1 MLCDRSSL
9 VRAYSVGYFDQFRL
23 LAIHHFEKI
32 CLTKIDPPPLSVEVK
47 VHGKEESKCLVF
59 IHGWSDSAALWNG
72 VTEKLKVKYRCV
84 VLTLPGFS
92 GSEKDHWGYDFS
104 RTQSNYRCNKGTHPK
119 RRKNYTCCPRLG
131 MFICVHGSGYPERCC

>member
-9 VRAYSVGYFDQFRL
+9 VPAHSIRYLDQLCL
-23 LAIHHFEKI
+23 LAIHRFEESVSCK
-32 CLTKIDPPPLSVEVK
+32 KNPPPLSVEVK

-59 IHGWSDSAALWNG
+59 IHGWPDSAELWNG

-92 GSEKDHWGYDFS
+92 GSEKDHWGYDFFRYAIS
-104 RTQSNYRCNKGTHPK
+104 LSMQ
-119 RRKNYTCCPRLG
+119 
-131 MFICVHGSGYPERCC
+131 